1 MKRHILKLMIALLA
15 MTVCLGG
22 VLVMTA
28 ADEGSKPVTASID
41 YITLSLEDAVYIQ
54 YAVDFQG
61 FEVKTNNVGMLF
73 WTSEPSNPTIDSA
86 DSRSAVLG
94 YDVTIKDGKT
104 YYIFKYTGLSAK
116 QMCDEIWACAY
127 ANVDGQD
134 YYSKVEKYS
143 IVTYAARKL
152 GLADGIEGTTD
163 ETLKTLLREMLEY
176 GEAAQKHFGYNLEH
190 LPTDILPGNSFT
202 VTFETDGGSDV
213 PAQTVYRGRKVL
225 RPTAPEKSGYT
236 FSGWYQGET
245 AWNFDTDTVTA
256 DLVLTAKWER
266 KTVVSSEGLQFTSN
280 GDGTCTVTGFS
291 NYADNIDLVIPDRS
305 PDGDKVTAIGE
316 SAFAWRNGIKSITL
330 PEGLASIGSVAFSE
344 CTGLTAVHI
353 SSISAWCGINFSSV
367 TSNPLTYAHNLY
379 LNNELVTKFTI
390 PDSVTNVS
398 NYAFSGCTSLTEI
411 VIPDG
416 VTNIGAAAFS
426 GCTSLTEIVIPDS
439 VTSIG
444 EYAFSSCAGF
454 TEIVIPDSV
463 TSIGKAAFN
472 GCSSLERITI
482 PFVGAKKDDSK
493 LAFFAYIFGYNSW
506 SGSDNNVNYIVAD
519 HIPESLKTVVVTG
532 GETIGANAFYECSN
546 LTTLILPEGLT
557 SIGNSAFYN
566 CTGLTTIVLPDSL
579 TNIGSDA
586 FVWCYNLSSIT
597 IPKNVRRIESGAF
610 SGCYKLVE
618 VYNQSALEITAGAG
632 GNGSVG
638 VYAKAVY
645 TAPYTSKLSM
655 DANGYLIYT
664 DGADRI
670 LIGYYG
676 KETELTLPD
685 DITEINQGAFYGCD
699 TLTNINLPESVTRI
713 GEYAFRGCSA
723 LQKITIPKKVT
734 EIANYLF
741 SGCKS
746 LTDISLPDGLT
757 RIGYGAFEEC
767 TGLTSLMIPNSVTS
781 IGWGAFS
788 NCTRLTNLT
797 LPFIGVSADATGE
810 YATLGCLFG
819 SGSKASLKT
828 VTVTGGTGI
837 AADAFYG
844 FTGLTEV
851 KISASVTSIGK
862 FAFDS
867 TAVTD
872 IDFDGTQAQ
881 WNAIAKEDGWDTG
894 LASYTVHCTDG
905 DITPTEAE

>member
-1 MKRHILKLMIALLA
+1 MKRRILKLMIALLA
-15 MTVCLGG
+15 MTICLGG

-28 ADEGSKPVTASID
+28 ADESSKPVTASID

-73 WTSEPSNPTIDSA
+73 WTSEPSNPTVDQA

-94 YDVTIKDGKT
+94 YDDTIKDGKT

-152 GLADGIEGTTD
+152 GLVDGIEGTSD

-316 SAFAWRNGIKSITL
+316 RAFVWRSGIKSITL
-330 PEGLASIGSVAFSE
+330 PEGLTSIGDEAFLDCASLTSITLPEGLTSIGNSAFRE
-344 CTGLTAVHI
+344 CTGLTSIILPEGLTSIGKEAFYNCTGLAAVHI
-353 SSISAWCGINFSSV
+353 SSISAWCEIDLSNYY
-367 TSNPLTYAHNLY
+367 SNPLTYARNLY
-379 LNNELVTKFTI
+379 LNDQLVTKLTI
-390 PDSVTNVS
+390 PE
-398 NYAFSGCTSLTEI
+398 G
-411 VIPDG
+411 
-416 VTNIGAAAFS
+416 
-426 GCTSLTEIVIPDS
+426 

-444 EYAFSSCAGF
+444 EYAFSGCASL

-463 TSIGKAAFN
+463 TSIGKAAFE

-482 PFVGAKKDDSK
+482 PFVGAKKDDPK

-506 SGSDNNVNYIVAD
+506 SGSGDNITFISAN
-519 HIPESLKTVVVTG
+519 HIPESLKTVIVTG
-532 GETIGANAFYECSN
+532 GKTIGSNAFCGCSN
-546 LTTLILPEGLT
+546 LMTV
-557 SIGNSAFYN
+557 
-566 CTGLTTIVLPDSL
+566 VLPDSL
-579 TNIGSDA
+579 TSIGSDA
-586 FVWCYNLSSIT
+586 FCRCYNLFSIT
-597 IPKNVRRIESGAF
+597 IPKNVRRIDTSAF
-610 SGCYKLVE
+610 WGCYKLVE
-618 VYNQSALEITAGAG
+618 VYNQSALEITAGASD
-632 GNGSVG
+632 NGDG
-638 VYAKAVY
+638 CLGLYAKAVY
-645 TAPYTSKLSM
+645 TEPFTSKFSM
-655 DANGYLIYT
+655 ENGYLIYT

-685 DITEINQGAFYGCD
+685 GITEINQGAFYGCS
-699 TLTNINLPESVTRI
+699 TLTNISIPESVTRI
-713 GEYAFRGCSA
+713 GGWAFYECEA

-734 EIANYLF
+734 GIADCLF
-741 SGCKS
+741 YECKS

-757 RIGYGAFEEC
+757 RIGVEAFREC
-767 TGLTSLMIPNSVTS
+767 AGLTSLVIPNSVTA
-781 IGWGAFS
+781 IGSWAFS
-788 NCTRLTNLT
+788 YCTGLTDLT
-797 LPFIGVSADATGE
+797 LPFIGESANATGE
-810 YATLGCLFG
+810 YATLGYLFG

-828 VTVTGGTGI
+828 VTVTGGTSI

-844 FTGLTEV
+844 FTGLTKV

-862 FAFDS
+862 FAFDG

-905 DITPTEAE
+905 DITK

>member
-213 PAQTVYRGRKVL
+213 PAQTVYCGRKVL

-291 NYADNIDLVIPDRS
+291 NYADSIDLVIPDRS

-330 PEGLASIGSVAFSE
+330 PEGLTSIGSHAFDD

-353 SSISAWCGINFSSV
+353 SSISAWCGMNFSSV
-367 TSNPLTYAHNLY
+367 TSNPLAYAHNLY

-390 PDSVTNVS
+390 PDGVTNIS
-398 NYAFSGCTSLTEI
+398 NYAFSGYTSLTEI
-411 VIPDG
+411 VIPDS
-416 VTNIGAAAFS
+416 VTNIGNYAFS

-439 VTSIG
+439 VTSISS
-444 EYAFSSCAGF
+444 YAFSGCRSL
-454 TEIVIPDSV
+454 
-463 TSIGKAAFN
+463 TS
-472 GCSSLERITI
+472 ITI
-482 PFVGAKKDDSK
+482 PFVGSTKDGTSSTR
-493 LAFFAYIFGYNSW
+493 FEYIFGGN
-506 SGSDNNVNYIVAD
+506 
-519 HIPESLKTVVVTG
+519 IPSSLKTVVITG
-532 GETIGANAFYECSN
+532 GTSIGSYAFFDCTN
-546 LTTLILPEGLT
+546 LTTIVLPEGLT
-557 SIGNSAFYN
+557 SIGNSAFIACSN
-566 CTGLTTIVLPDSL
+566 LTTIVLPDSL
-579 TNIGSDA
+579 TSIGENA
-586 FVWCYNLSSIT
+586 FQSCYNLSSIT

-610 SGCYKLVE
+610 SECYRLVE
-618 VYNQSALEITAGAG
+618 IYNQSASEITA
-632 GNGSVG
+632 NGDIG
-638 VYAKAVY
+638 LCAKAVY
-645 TAPYTSKLSM
+645 TEPYTSKLSM

-685 DITEINQGAFYGCD
+685 GITEINQAAFYGCD
-699 TLTNINLPESVTRI
+699 TLTNIIIPESVTRI
-713 GEYAFRGCSA
+713 GGYAFFRCKA
-723 LQKITIPKKVT
+723 LQKIAIPDAVT
-734 EIANYLF
+734 KIEGCLF
-741 SGCKS
+741 CNCEL

-757 RIGYGAFEEC
+757 SIGGDAFFGC
-767 TGLTSLMIPNSVTS
+767 TSLTTLVIPNSVTS
-781 IGWGAFS
+781 IGSDAFY
-788 NCTRLTNLT
+788 NCTGLTNLT

-810 YATLGCLFG
+810 YATLGCLFRND
-819 SGSKASLKT
+819 SKASLKT
-828 VTVTGGTGI
+828 VTVTGGTSI

-862 FAFDS
+862 FAFDG